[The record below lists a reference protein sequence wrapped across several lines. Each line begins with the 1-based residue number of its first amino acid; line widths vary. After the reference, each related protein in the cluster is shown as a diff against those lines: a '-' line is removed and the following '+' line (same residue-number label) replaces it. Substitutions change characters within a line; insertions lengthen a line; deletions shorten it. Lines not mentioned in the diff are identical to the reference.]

1 MLARSSFVVRPNVA
15 NARLAAPMARRVLF
29 VAQRDAS
36 DHLAVGRTD
45 DVHDF
50 LAMGLNERTID
61 VVGGDCLHSASLD
74 EDSYGQNEVT
84 TTRFSEPS
92 LSAA

>member
-1 MLARSSFVVRPNVA
+1 
-15 NARLAAPMARRVLF
+15 
-29 VAQRDAS
+29 
-36 DHLAVGRTD
+36 
-45 DVHDF
+45 
-50 LAMGLNERTID
+50 MGLNERTID

-84 TTRFSEPS
+84 MTRFSEPS